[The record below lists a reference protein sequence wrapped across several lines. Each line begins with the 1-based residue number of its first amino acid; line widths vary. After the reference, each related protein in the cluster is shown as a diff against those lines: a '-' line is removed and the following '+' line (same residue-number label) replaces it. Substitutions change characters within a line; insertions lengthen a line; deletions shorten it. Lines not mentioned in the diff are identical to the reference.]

1 MTASGSRSSNSR
13 NSLAIAADQG
23 LPGAESLCAW
33 LVEPLD
39 DHGHALAAADAH
51 GFQADG
57 LVPGDQV
64 VEQGG
69 GDPGAGHAERVAQRD
84 GAAVHVEPVDVDAE
98 LAVGG

>member
-1 MTASGSRSSNSR
+1 MDCSRQTLMPWNPHLNTPSASGHRLSV
-13 NSLAIAADQG
+13 
-23 LPGAESLCAW
+23 ES
-33 LVEPLD
+33 LD

-57 LVPGDQV
+57 LVPGDQA
-64 VEQGG
+64 VEEGG

-98 LAVGG
+98 LAVGGNHR